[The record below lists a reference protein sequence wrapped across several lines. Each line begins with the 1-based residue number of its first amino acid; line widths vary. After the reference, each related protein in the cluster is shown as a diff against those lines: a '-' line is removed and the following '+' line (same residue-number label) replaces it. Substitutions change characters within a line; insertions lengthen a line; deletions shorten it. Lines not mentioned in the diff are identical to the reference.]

1 MRVLIRAD
9 SSTDIGAG
17 HVSRCGALAE
27 ALYARGVRSTLL
39 TRDLPGSVAGA
50 TEAMDVISLPATL
63 SDDPLGNVRSAE
75 IARSWLEQDQ
85 EPSWLVVDHYDLDA
99 EWERAARGDRTKVL
113 AIDDLADRTHE
124 CHLLL
129 DQNLAHDGAARYAPR
144 VPAGCGLLL
153 GPQFALLRP
162 AFAEAHSQAYVR
174 QRVRRVLLFFGGGD
188 AFDVTTR
195 AIEAIDLLAPAD
207 VLFDVVVGAGNQ
219 RARAISEL
227 VGRIPIVKYHVQT
240 DRMAALMA
248 NADISVGAG
257 GIAIWE
263 RCCVGLPALIVVTA
277 ENQRGVVK
285 EATESGLCRE
295 IGDASEIR
303 PVTIAA
309 ALDDALSGRLNIV
322 EMSRKALSI
331 TDGAGASRVAE
342 LMLAA

>member
-1 MRVLIRAD
+1 M
-9 SSTDIGAG
+9 
-17 HVSRCGALAE
+17 
-27 ALYARGVRSTLL
+27 
-39 TRDLPGSVAGA
+39 
-50 TEAMDVISLPATL
+50 
-63 SDDPLGNVRSAE
+63 
-75 IARSWLEQDQ
+75 
-85 EPSWLVVDHYDLDA
+85 
-99 EWERAARGDRTKVL
+99 
-113 AIDDLADRTHE
+113 
-124 CHLLL
+124 
-129 DQNLAHDGAARYAPR
+129 
-144 VPAGCGLLL
+144 
-153 GPQFALLRP
+153 
-162 AFAEAHSQAYVR
+162 
-174 QRVRRVLLFFGGGD
+174 RRVLLFFGGGD

-195 AIEAIDLLAPAD
+195 AIEAIDLLPPAD

-219 RARAISEL
+219 RARAISER
-227 VGRIPIVKYHVQT
+227 VGRMPKVKYHVQT

-285 EATESGLCRE
+285 EATESGLCRD
-295 IGDASEIR
+295 IGDASEIT